1 MLCCTSEPFK
11 KLNVVLNG
19 EQEKNPLLVCGWDA
33 KR

>member
-1 MLCCTSEPFK
+1 MLHLGAFIK

>member
-1 MLCCTSEPFK
+1 MLHLGALIK